1 MIVATAWVQ
10 NPGSSVHEVDCKL
23 QGDSGAV
30 LSEAKVSL
38 AAATNAGDIATIA
51 LSAAASVADGIID
64 LQCTDGAGQVTIN
77 SVNLSAILA
86 SVTTQ

>member
-10 NPGSSVHEVDCKL
+10 NPDAASHEVDCQL
-23 QGDSGAV
+23 QGDGPT

-38 AAATNAGDIATIA
+38 AATNAAGDTATIA